1 MPAIS
6 ENEQFRR
13 QRMVRSV
20 IATHAMEGIDPDA
33 ATLALYRRYE
43 SGELT
48 LEGFSAAMDA
58 HALELVAANRPLA
71 GVA

>member
-1 MPAIS
+1 MAGIS
-6 ENEQFRR
+6 ENEKLRR

-20 IATHAMEGIDPDA
+20 IATHAMEGIQPDEM
-33 ATLALYRRYE
+33 TLTLYRRYE

-48 LEGFSAAMDA
+48 LEGFSAEMDA
-58 HALELVAANRPLA
+58 HVLELVAAGRPLA

>member
-1 MPAIS
+1 MVVIS
-6 ENEQFRR
+6 ENEKLRR

-20 IATHAMEGIDPDA
+20 IATHAMEGIEPDA

-48 LEGFSAAMDA
+48 MEGFSAAMDA
-58 HALELVAANRPLA
+58 HASELVAVSRPLA